1 MGPLNSQ
8 VHESAACTES
18 NEGLNPSVCGRS
30 AINMNPLSAPNQMK
44 GPGPTRFANPPS
56 PWGEKRQDEALLRS
70 LCGEALDALSL
81 PAPSCPCRDWS
92 DGVAGA
98 AWSGAGVT
106 DPPTRAI
113 RRYLRLDE
121 ASRRIV
127 ELSVEVELLGARC
140 EKQGPFFRM
149 EGRAV
154 PCGPRSPPRSRVALM
169 VGSGRGLRGLSR
181 ARELRTACA
190 EVYFRAFRL
199 SRARELRSYRPRV
212 LGGEPDPAP
221 PGQTQS
227 EKLRPMTP
235 PGSR

>member
-1 MGPLNSQ
+1 
-8 VHESAACTES
+8 
-18 NEGLNPSVCGRS
+18 
-30 AINMNPLSAPNQMK
+30 MNPLSAPNQMK

-81 PAPSCPCRDWS
+81 PTPSCPCRDWS

-127 ELSVEVELLGARC
+127 ELSVEVERLGARC

-154 PCGPRSPPRSRVALM
+154 PCAPRLPPRSRVALM
-169 VGSGRGLRGLSR
+169 VGSGRGLRGFPARASYAICARGIVLEQRGLSR
-181 ARELRTACA
+181 ARGLRTACA

-212 LGGEPDPAP
+212 LGGDPDPAP

>member
-1 MGPLNSQ
+1 
-8 VHESAACTES
+8 
-18 NEGLNPSVCGRS
+18 
-30 AINMNPLSAPNQMK
+30 MNPLSAPNQMK

-56 PWGEKRQDEALLRS
+56 PWGEKRHDEALLRS
-70 LCGEALDALSL
+70 LRGEALDALSL
-81 PAPSCPCRDWS
+81 PTPSCPCRDWS

-149 EGRAV
+149 EGPGAV
-154 PCGPRSPPRSRVALM
+154 PCAPRSPPRSRVALM

-199 SRARELRSYRPRV
+199 SRARELRSYRPARAWRRPRSV
-212 LGGEPDPAP
+212 SAGNAVRR
-221 PGQTQS
+221 
-227 EKLRPMTP
+227 LRPMTP